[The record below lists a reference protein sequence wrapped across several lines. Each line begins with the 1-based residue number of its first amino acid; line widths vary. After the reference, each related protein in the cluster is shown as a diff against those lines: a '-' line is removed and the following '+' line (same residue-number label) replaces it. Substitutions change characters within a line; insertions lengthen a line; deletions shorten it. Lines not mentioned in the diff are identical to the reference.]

1 MLATDFK
8 VIDLEVTTFTQ
19 VILGGKKL
27 SFRLGESSEK
37 PAVVQE
43 LKESVPKSHSIRC
56 QIKISSIEA
65 SDGDIVIKYW
75 NIDEF
80 EQMERIKIS
89 NNENDSFISAQSR
102 FPSADKQVL
111 IRAEVSGL
119 KTKYFRSRIT
129 KVLSKSEAIAY
140 LIDVGIETNISLD
153 SVFDL
158 EEKWAKVPP
167 IIRTGLLHNSQL
179 KFSFIKSITIENGKR
194 LFLSFLRKFKRLKRP

>member
-1 MLATDFK
+1 M
-8 VIDLEVTTFTQ
+8 
-19 VILGGKKL
+19 
-27 SFRLGESSEK
+27 
-37 PAVVQE
+37 VQE

-119 KTKYFRSRIT
+119 KTKYFRSRVT

-194 LFLSFLRKFKRLKRP
+194 LFLPFLRKLERLKRP